1 MKPTHILVPIDE
13 YNRLAERDYD
23 AANIMLRESPKVCL
37 DEEYIKEK
45 ANNAWTH
52 IVMKPLESMAIK
64 MYQQA
69 IKDLLNNK
77 L

>member
-1 MKPTHILVPIDE
+1 MTPTHILVPIDE

-45 ANNAWTH
+45 AYQEAKEMTF
-52 IVMKPLESMAIK
+52 IKDKESFDFG
-64 MYQQA
+64 YQQA
-69 IKDLLNNK
+69 IKDLLNTK
-77 L
+77 